1 MALTYTEPAR
11 QIPVYGEYDVVVAGG
26 GPAGFAAAVSAARA
40 GAKTLLIE
48 RFASLGGTVT
58 ASLMAKIN
66 GFRNQVEPNTL
77 QTSRGI
83 AEEVMLK
90 LYMENG
96 VGERYL
102 SENRVYYHDPAPGK
116 MAFGYVIDPEK
127 FKYVT
132 LSIAAGAGVELLF
145 HTFLADAIV
154 EDGQVR
160 GVLIENKSGRQAVFA
175 HTVID
180 ATGDGDVAFRAG
192 AAYFHGEEGH
202 RMSDTLLYRV
212 AGVRGKSERGCQMA
226 DSVLL
231 WGPQPGDREYDGRSE
246 MEQYLE
252 GSPEKLDREY
262 DATDARALSRA
273 ELETRLNIYRH
284 FKAQKEK
291 EESFSEAYVVQTPDM
306 IGIRQTRFIQG
317 KYTLTGE
324 DVLEGRRFDD
334 TVAMASKP
342 VVHYYGYRRFLKH
355 TGYEIPFRCLVPETL
370 EGLLTAGRCMS
381 ALQPAFESSRS
392 IAPSMCLGEAAG
404 AAAALA
410 AQAKIPVSQVNI
422 RTLQKLLIEKGA
434 EIGQSNR
441 NVLTGEGLNVQQ

>member
-1 MALTYTEPAR
+1 MGLTYTEPAR

-26 GPAGFAAAVSAARA
+26 GPAGFAAAVAAARS

-48 RFASLGGTVT
+48 KFASLGGTVT
-58 ASLMAKIN
+58 ASLMAKVN
-66 GFRNQVEPNTL
+66 GYRNQVEPNNL

-90 LYMENG
+90 LYMEGG

-132 LSIAAGAGVELLF
+132 LEMAVEAGVELLF
-145 HTFLADAIV
+145 HTFLADVIV
-154 EDGQVR
+154 EDSTVR

-180 ATGDGDVAFRAG
+180 ATGDGDVGYHAG
-192 AAYFHGEEGH
+192 AEYFFGEDGH

-212 AGVRGKSERGCQMA
+212 AGVTGKSERGCQMA

-231 WGPQPGDREYDGRSE
+231 WGPQPGDRDYDGKSE
-246 MEQYLE
+246 MEQYLQH
-252 GSPEKLDREY
+252 PTEKFDREY
-262 DATDARALSRA
+262 NALDAHALTRA
-273 ELETRLNIYRH
+273 EVETRLNVYRH
-284 FKAQKEK
+284 FKAQKDK
-291 EESFSEAYVVQTPDM
+291 EPSFANAYVVQTPDM
-306 IGIRQTRFIQG
+306 IGIRQTRFIKG

-324 DVLEGRRFDD
+324 DVIEGRAFDD

-355 TGYEIPFRCLVPETL
+355 TGYEVPYRCLVPETV
-370 EGLLTAGRCMS
+370 EGLLVAGRCIS
-381 ALQPAFESSRS
+381 ALQPAFESVRS
-392 IAPSMCLGEAAG
+392 IAPSMCVGEAAG
-404 AAAALA
+404 TAAALA
-410 AQAKIPVSQVNI
+410 AKTGVPASQVEI

-441 NVLTGEGLNVQQ
+441 DVLAGEMKEA

>member
-1 MALTYTEPAR
+1 MNSTYTEPTR

-26 GPAGFAAAVSAARA
+26 GPAGFAAAVSAARS

-66 GFRNQVEPNTL
+66 GYRNQVEPNNL

-90 LYMENG
+90 LYAEGG

-132 LSIAAGAGVELLF
+132 LEMAVEAGVELLF

-154 EDGQVR
+154 ENGTVR

-175 HTVID
+175 HTVVD

-192 AAYFHGEEGH
+192 AAYFYGEDGH

-212 AGVRGKSERGCQMA
+212 AGVDGKSERGCQMA

-231 WGPQPGDREYDGRSE
+231 WGPQPGDRDYDGRSE
-246 MEQYLE
+246 MEQYLQ
-252 GSPEKLDREY
+252 GFPEKIDRHY
-262 DATDARALSRA
+262 DATDARALSKA
-273 ELETRLNIYRH
+273 EIETRLNVYRH

-291 EESFSEAYVVQTPDM
+291 EASFANAYVVQTPDM
-306 IGIRQTRFIQG
+306 IGIRQTRFIKG

-324 DVLEGRRFDD
+324 DVIEGRIFDD

-342 VVHYYGYRRFLKH
+342 VVHYYGYRRFLEH
-355 TGYEIPFRCLVPETL
+355 TGYEVPYRCLVPETV
-370 EGLLTAGRCMS
+370 EGLLVAGRCMS
-381 ALQPAFESSRS
+381 ALQPAFESVRS
-392 IAPSMCLGEAAG
+392 IAPSMCVGEAAG

-410 AQAKIPVSQVNI
+410 AKTGVPASQVEI
-422 RTLQKLLIEKGA
+422 RTLQKLLMEKGA

-441 NVLTGEGLNVQQ
+441 DVLAGEKKNV